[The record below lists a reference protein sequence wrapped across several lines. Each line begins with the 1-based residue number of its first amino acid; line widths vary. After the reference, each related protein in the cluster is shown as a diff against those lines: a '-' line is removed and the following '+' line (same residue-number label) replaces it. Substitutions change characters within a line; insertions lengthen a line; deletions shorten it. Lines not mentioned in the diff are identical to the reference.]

1 VPDIP
6 RHLDL
11 KIKHQK
17 YLIKEKLRKKGSCDE
32 IALGLI

>member
-17 YLIKEKLRKKGSCDE
+17 YLIKEKLRTENEDIE
-32 IALGLI
+32 LDLL